1 LSLELEQYDIRTADV
16 LPGCIDTPMLR
27 TETAKGSGRPFELSM
42 LDRLPKTGAYR
53 LMPASAIAEA
63 VWAAYHNSDPI
74 HFYVPEEVGDTDRV
88 KATDIQAARSEIK
101 DFLFRGR

>member
-1 LSLELEQYDIRTADV
+1 
-16 LPGCIDTPMLR
+16 
-27 TETAKGSGRPFELSM
+27 
-42 LDRLPKTGAYR
+42 
-53 LMPASAIAEA
+53 MPASAIAEA
-63 VWAAYHNSDPI
+63 VWAAYHNSDLI